1 MKASFSALLFLAV
14 GAQANTPPVKVWTY
28 DALNAAVLNG
38 DHKILVESD
47 ITFAA
52 PIEIPAGKNIRIYA
66 KGERKTLD
74 GNGETQ
80 LFRVDGTLTLQH
92 LVLAEGYATNG
103 FCSYTQNSG
112 EECGGGAVHVDVDA
126 HLIVDGCA
134 FRDSQARYGGAI
146 YTYGGAVDVSGS
158 TFTENGAYEAGG
170 AVWTYAHVALS
181 ISNCEFTGNVA
192 IKAGAVFT
200 GGDTTIADSTFS
212 GNVATASEPSDDD
225 HAGGFWGGE
234 GGAIWVNED
243 TVRVDRCAFEGNR
256 ARTEGAAIYVRNL
269 GEAVVAATTFSGN
282 LADCDGVVTTGRYS
296 CVEGLDDVHPA
307 SDRAVVD
314 CRDDCPGGSVGACA
328 ARPSATASARAAP
341 ASSRRR
347 VDGPGPRG
355 REPGPSMRT
364 RTRALEADVG
374 GRLGLVVDGVNAI
387 DWVVASP
394 LAVHDYGYTDDTK
407 VTFGVAGDADALRA
421 LLEALNAGGIPG
433 WAVDLGPLGAAP
445 VDVAA
450 SREAAETETFDRT
463 EPGDTAVASSAIV
476 VDGLDAADVDAD
488 GDVLEGLAA
497 AVALAIGAAPN
508 QVANVAAKWYPAYEG
523 TDLYTNLA
531 STVHFDVAVRAWLC
545 GNQIFNP
552 TSISLVDFHTG
563 AWPTKHWSSDSF
575 TDAAGLEA
583 ALEAAL
589 DGGGLAAAVANERA
603 LRTAVPDEAAA
614 RTAIAAQ
621 TSAGPHGRVTR
632 ATSSAVVLS
641 GVSAAAFADDG
652 DAAGAFAEALADA
665 LAVDAGAV
673 GAVEATAPGAYGSQR
688 AQVAFE
694 LDDRRDARL
703 VLDDLYRVALVDTTL
718 NDYLRESDVAA
729 LRGAAI
735 DWGETTRSL
744 ETLTFTHAK
753 DDGTPAAATHAIV
766 LDGVAPDVLA
776 ADADALRAFATSCA
790 AVLGASHLQV
800 SGVTS
805 TAYHYVAGDE
815 LWVESCPTLEALPED
830 SALCPDDLDL
840 DACDAPGRAIG
851 DLCEGDG
858 ECGTDKHLDNC
869 GNADDRNADIYR
881 VVADIYRGP
890 AHAGVVP
897 RGALV
902 AFDVALR
909 AWPARS
915 TPLRTAGATKAALWR
930 PRRALHG
937 RLPQVRARHGA
948 APAINFRRVAADG
961 EAVCC
966 AAPDDDHHGAHHDPD
981 DHESVHDAAAHH
993 GAHPAPASSKK
1004 SSSSS
1009 DSSAVVAA
1017 AVAAIG
1023 LVIVLGAFA
1032 GYRVRRRSSP
1042 RETAHAG
1049 DVELEDVEPDRA
1061 AALGTFPKE
1070 HPSRVSDSRLF
1081 PIKQAHRET
1090 KSPLY
1095 PNAEMI

>member
-1 MKASFSALLFLAV
+1 MKASFSTLLVLAV
-14 GAQANTPPVKVWTY
+14 GAQANTPPVKVSTY

-66 KGERKTLD
+66 KKNARQTLD

-103 FCSYTQNSG
+103 FCSYTENSG
-112 EECGGGAVHVDVDA
+112 EACGGGAVHVDVDA

-158 TFTENGAYEAGG
+158 TFAENGAYEAGG
-170 AVWTYAHVALS
+170 A
-181 ISNCEFTGNVA
+181 
-192 IKAGAVFT
+192 
-200 GGDTTIADSTFS
+200 
-212 GNVATASEPSDDD
+212 
-225 HAGGFWGGE
+225 
-234 GGAIWVNED
+234 
-243 TVRVDRCAFEGNR
+243 GNR

-282 LADCDGVVTTGRYS
+282 QADCDGVVTTGRYS

-328 ARPSATASARAAP
+328 PVGDGVCQSCACELETGASTALVLEDVNPGAFNANADARAAF
-341 ASSRRR
+341 
-347 VDGPGPRG
+347 
-355 REPGPSMRT
+355 
-364 RTRALEADVG
+364 EADVG

-407 VTFGVAGDADALRA
+407 VTFGVAGDADALLAA
-421 LLEALNAGGIPG
+421 LLEALNVGGIPG

-488 GDVLEGLAA
+488 GAVLEGLAA

-531 STVHFDVAVRAWLC
+531 STVHFDVAVRAWPC
-545 GNQIFNP
+545 
-552 TSISLVDFHTG
+552 

-603 LRTAVPDEAAA
+603 LRTAVLDEAAT

-673 GAVEATAPGAYGSQR
+673 SAVEATAPGAYGSQR

-753 DDGTPAAATHAIV
+753 DDGTPASATHAIV

-869 GNADDRNADIYR
+869 GNADDKNADIYR
-881 VVADIYRGP
+881 VVADVYRGP

-915 TPLRTAGATKAALWR
+915 TPLRTAGATKAALLG
-930 PRRALHG
+930 ALDG
-937 RLPQVRARHGA
+937 PFADAFRKYGA
-948 APAINFRRVAADG
+948 GTALAGAAINFVGSVAALDG
-961 EAVCC
+961 EA
-966 AAPDDDHHGAHHDPD
+966 
-981 DHESVHDAAAHH
+981 
-993 GAHPAPASSKK
+993 
-1004 SSSSS
+1004 
-1009 DSSAVVAA
+1009 
-1017 AVAAIG
+1017 
-1023 LVIVLGAFA
+1023 
-1032 GYRVRRRSSP
+1032 
-1042 RETAHAG
+1042 
-1049 DVELEDVEPDRA
+1049 
-1061 AALGTFPKE
+1061 
-1070 HPSRVSDSRLF
+1070 
-1081 PIKQAHRET
+1081 
-1090 KSPLY
+1090 
-1095 PNAEMI
+1095 

>member
-1 MKASFSALLFLAV
+1 MKASFSTLLLLAV
-14 GAQANTPPVKVWTY
+14 GAQANTGPVKVSTY

-52 PIEIPAGKNIRIYA
+52 PIEIPAGKNIRIYS
-66 KGERKTLD
+66 KGSRQTLD

-80 LFRVDGTLTLQH
+80 LFRVDGTLTLQN

-103 FCSYTQNSG
+103 FCSYTENSG
-112 EECGGGAVHVDVDA
+112 EACGGGAVHVDVDA

-158 TFTENGAYEAGG
+158 TFAENGAYEAGG

-282 LADCDGVVTTGRYS
+282 QADCDGVVTTGRYS

-328 ARPSATASARAAP
+328 PVGDGVCQSCACELETGASTALVLEDVNPGAFNSNADARAAFK
-341 ASSRRR
+341 
-347 VDGPGPRG
+347 
-355 REPGPSMRT
+355 
-364 RTRALEADVG
+364 ADVG

-394 LAVHDYGYTDDTK
+394 LAVHDYGYTDDAK
-407 VTFGVAGDADALRA
+407 VTFGVAGDADALLAA
-421 LLEALNAGGIPG
+421 LLEALNVGGIPG

-523 TDLYTNLA
+523 NALYTNLA
-531 STVHFDVAVRAWLC
+531 STVHFDVAVR
-545 GNQIFNP
+545 
-552 TSISLVDFHTG
+552 

-603 LRTAVPDEAAA
+603 LRTAVLDEAAT

-641 GVSAAAFADDG
+641 GVSAAAFADG

-665 LAVDAGAV
+665 LAVDASAV

-694 LDDRRDARL
+694 LDDLRDARL

-753 DDGTPAAATHAIV
+753 DDGTPASATHAIV

-915 TPLRTAGATKAALWR
+915 TPLRTAGATKAALLG
-930 PRRALHG
+930 ALDG
-937 RLPQVRARHGA
+937 PFTDAFRKYGA
-948 APAINFRRVAADG
+948 GTALAGAAINFVGSVAALDG

-966 AAPDDDHHGAHHDPD
+966 AAPEDDHHDSGAHHDPD

-1032 GYRVRRRSSP
+1032 GYRIRRRSSP
-1042 RETAHAG
+1042 PETAHAG

-1070 HPSRVSDSRLF
+1070 HPSRFSDSRLF
-1081 PIKQAHRET
+1081 PIKQGHRET

-1095 PNAEMI
+1095 PNADMI

>member
-200 GGDTTIADSTFS
+200 GGDATIADSTFS

-243 TVRVDRCAFEGNR
+243 TAGVG
-256 ARTEGAAIYVRNL
+256 GAA
-269 GEAVVAATTFSGN
+269 
-282 LADCDGVVTTGRYS
+282 
-296 CVEGLDDVHPA
+296 
-307 SDRAVVD
+307 
-314 CRDDCPGGSVGACA
+314 AC
-328 ARPSATASARAAP
+328 
-341 ASSRRR
+341 
-347 VDGPGPRG
+347 
-355 REPGPSMRT
+355 
-364 RTRALEADVG
+364 
-374 GRLGLVVDGVNAI
+374 VVDGDNAI

-394 LAVHDYGYTDDTK
+394 LAVHDYGYTDDAK
-407 VTFGVAGDADALRA
+407 VTFGVAGDADALPRRFWA
-421 LLEALNAGGIPG
+421 LSVGASR
-433 WAVDLGPLGAAP
+433 LGRGPQPLGAAP

-476 VDGLDAADVDAD
+476 
-488 GDVLEGLAA
+488 
-497 AVALAIGAAPN
+497 
-508 QVANVAAKWYPAYEG
+508 ANVAAKWYPAYEG

-531 STVHFDVAVRAWLC
+531 STVHFDVAVRRGVWKSNL
-545 GNQIFNP
+545 QPDFNRRGHR
-552 TSISLVDFHTG
+552 LGD
-563 AWPTKHWSSDSF
+563 
-575 TDAAGLEA
+575 DA
-583 ALEAAL
+583 
-589 DGGGLAAAVANERA
+589 V
-603 LRTAVPDEAAA
+603 
-614 RTAIAAQ
+614 
-621 TSAGPHGRVTR
+621 
-632 ATSSAVVLS
+632 
-641 GVSAAAFADDG
+641 
-652 DAAGAFAEALADA
+652 
-665 LAVDAGAV
+665 
-673 GAVEATAPGAYGSQR
+673 
-688 AQVAFE
+688 
-694 LDDRRDARL
+694 
-703 VLDDLYRVALVDTTL
+703 
-718 NDYLRESDVAA
+718 
-729 LRGAAI
+729 
-735 DWGETTRSL
+735 L

-776 ADADALRAFATSCA
+776 ADAAALRAFATSCA

-830 SALCPDDLDL
+830 SALCPDDL
-840 DACDAPGRAIG
+840 GRRAARRAAIG

-869 GNADDRNADIYR
+869 GNADDKNADIYR
-881 VVADIYRGP
+881 VVADIYRGRRAASCPRRSSPRRRAARVARAVDAP
-890 AHAGVVP
+890 AHGRRDQGRAP
-897 RGALV
+897 R
-902 AFDVALR
+902 
-909 AWPARS
+909 RS
-915 TPLRTAGATKAALWR
+915 TGPSRTPSASTALARRRRRRDQPSAPSPL
-930 PRRALHG
+930 
-937 RLPQVRARHGA
+937 
-948 APAINFRRVAADG
+948 DG

-1049 DVELEDVEPDRA
+1049 DVELGRRARPA

-1070 HPSRVSDSRLF
+1070 HPERPDSRLF

-1090 KSPLY
+1090 KSPLPERGDDLSAFQVVPRGAY
-1095 PNAEMI
+1095 IPCCF

>member
-1 MKASFSALLFLAV
+1 MRVRIADRLKHLLEVRPMASFSALLLLAV
-14 GAQANTPPVKVWTY
+14 GAQANTAPVKVSTY

-38 DHKILVESD
+38 DHKILVQSD

-66 KGERKTLD
+66 KGTRQHTLD

-80 LFRVDGTLTLQH
+80 LFRVDGTLTLEN

-146 YTYGGAVDVSGS
+146 YTYGGAVDVSDS

-181 ISNCEFTGNVA
+181 ISNCEFTGNAA

-269 GEAVVAATTFSGN
+269 GEAVVAATTFAGN
-282 LADCDGVVTTGRYS
+282 QADCDGVVTTGRYS

-328 ARPSATASARAAP
+328 PVGDGVCQSCACELETGASTALVLEDVNPGAFNSNADARAAFK
-341 ASSRRR
+341 
-347 VDGPGPRG
+347 
-355 REPGPSMRT
+355 
-364 RTRALEADVG
+364 ADVG
-374 GRLGLVVDGVNAI
+374 GRLGLVVDGDNAI

-407 VTFGVAGDADALRA
+407 VTFGVAGDADALLAA
-421 LLEALNAGGIPG
+421 LLEALNVGGIPG

-488 GDVLEGLAA
+488 GAVLEGLAA

-523 TDLYTNLA
+523 NALYTNLA
-531 STVHFDVAVRAWLC
+531 STVHFDVAVR
-545 GNQIFNP
+545 
-552 TSISLVDFHTG
+552 

-603 LRTAVPDEAAA
+603 LRTAVLDEAAT

-665 LAVDAGAV
+665 LAVDASAV

-694 LDDRRDARL
+694 LDDLRDARL

-744 ETLTFTHAK
+744 QTLTFTHAK
-753 DDGTPAAATHAIV
+753 DDGTPASVTHAIV
-766 LDGVAPDVLA
+766 VDGVAPDVLA
-776 ADADALRAFATSCA
+776 ADADALQAFATSCA

-815 LWVESCPTLEALPED
+815 LWTESCPTLEALPED

-869 GNADDRNADIYR
+869 GNADDKNADIYR
-881 VVADIYRGP
+881 VVADVYRGP

-915 TPLRTAGATKAALWR
+915 TPLRTAGATKAALLG
-930 PRRALHG
+930 ALDG
-937 RLPQVRARHGA
+937 PFADAFRKYGA
-948 APAINFRRVAADG
+948 GTALAGAAINFVGSQAALDG

-966 AAPDDDHHGAHHDPD
+966 AAPDDDHHDSGAHHDPD
-981 DHESVHDAAAHH
+981 DHGSGAHH

-1032 GYRVRRRSSP
+1032 GYRIRRRSSP
-1042 RETAHAG
+1042 PETAHAG

-1070 HPSRVSDSRLF
+1070 HPSRFSDSRLF
-1081 PIKQAHRET
+1081 PIKQGHRET

-1095 PNAEMI
+1095 PNADMI

>member
-1 MKASFSALLFLAV
+1 MKASFSTLLVLAV
-14 GAQANTPPVKVWTY
+14 GAQANTPPVKVSTY

-66 KGERKTLD
+66 KKNARQTLD

-126 HLIVDGCA
+126 HLI
-134 FRDSQARYGGAI
+134 
-146 YTYGGAVDVSGS
+146 
-158 TFTENGAYEAGG
+158 NGAYEAGG

-200 GGDTTIADSTFS
+200 GGDTTIADSTFP

-282 LADCDGVVTTGRYS
+282 QADCDGVVTTGRYS

-314 CRDDCPGGSVGACA
+314 CRDDCPGGSFGACA
-328 ARPSATASARAAP
+328 PVGDGVCQSCACELETGASTALVLEDVNPGAFNANADARAAF
-341 ASSRRR
+341 
-347 VDGPGPRG
+347 
-355 REPGPSMRT
+355 
-364 RTRALEADVG
+364 EADVG
-374 GRLGLVVDGVNAI
+374 GRLGLVVDGDNAI

-394 LAVHDYGYTDDTK
+394 LAVHDYGYTDDAK
-407 VTFGVAGDADALRA
+407 VTFGVAGDADALLAA
-421 LLEALNAGGIPG
+421 LLEALNVGGIPG

-488 GDVLEGLAA
+488 GAVLEGLAA

-531 STVHFDVAVRAWLC
+531 STVHFDVAVRAWPC

-603 LRTAVPDEAAA
+603 LRTAVLDEAAT

-652 DAAGAFAEALADA
+652 DAAGAFAGAARP
-665 LAVDAGAV
+665 VDAGAV
-673 GAVEATAPGAYGSQR
+673 SAVEATAPGAYGSQR

-718 NDYLRESDVAA
+718 DDYLRESDVAA

-869 GNADDRNADIYR
+869 GNADDKNADIYR
-881 VVADIYRGP
+881 VVADVYRGP

-915 TPLRTAGATKAALWR
+915 TPLRTAGATKAALLGALDGPFTDAFR
-930 PRRALHG
+930 KYGAGTALAGAAINRRLRRAL
-937 RLPQVRARHGA
+937 
-948 APAINFRRVAADG
+948 DG

-981 DHESVHDAAAHH
+981 DHES
-993 GAHPAPASSKK
+993 
-1004 SSSSS
+1004 
-1009 DSSAVVAA
+1009 
-1017 AVAAIG
+1017 
-1023 LVIVLGAFA
+1023 
-1032 GYRVRRRSSP
+1032 
-1042 RETAHAG
+1042 TAHAG

>member
-1 MKASFSALLFLAV
+1 MKASFSTLLVLAV
-14 GAQANTPPVKVWTY
+14 GAQANTPPVKVSTY

-38 DHKILVESD
+38 DHKIL
-47 ITFAA
+47 
-52 PIEIPAGKNIRIYA
+52 
-66 KGERKTLD
+66 TLD

-103 FCSYTQNSG
+103 FCSYTENSG
-112 EECGGGAVHVDVDA
+112 EACGGGAVHVDVDA

-158 TFTENGAYEAGG
+158 TFAENGAYEAGG

-192 IKAGAVFT
+192 IKAGA
-200 GGDTTIADSTFS
+200 
-212 GNVATASEPSDDD
+212 PSDDD

-282 LADCDGVVTTGRYS
+282 QADCDGVVTTGRYS

-328 ARPSATASARAAP
+328 PVGDGVCQSCACELETGASTALVLEDVNPGAFNANADARAAF
-341 ASSRRR
+341 
-347 VDGPGPRG
+347 
-355 REPGPSMRT
+355 
-364 RTRALEADVG
+364 EADVG

-387 DWVVASP
+387 DWV
-394 LAVHDYGYTDDTK
+394 
-407 VTFGVAGDADALRA
+407 TFGVAGDADALLAA
-421 LLEALNAGGIPG
+421 LLEALNVGGIPG

-488 GDVLEGLAA
+488 GAVLEGLAA

-531 STVHFDVAVRAWLC
+531 STVHFDVAVRAWPC

-603 LRTAVPDEAAA
+603 LRTAVLDEAAT

-652 DAAGAFAEALADA
+652 DAAGAFAEALAEA
-665 LAVDAGAV
+665 LA
-673 GAVEATAPGAYGSQR
+673 
-688 AQVAFE
+688 VAFE

-729 LRGAAI
+729 LRRGAAI

-753 DDGTPAAATHAIV
+753 DDGTPASATHAIV

-815 LWVESCPTLEALPED
+815 LW
-830 SALCPDDLDL
+830 
-840 DACDAPGRAIG
+840 
-851 DLCEGDG
+851 GDG

-869 GNADDRNADIYR
+869 GNADDKNADIYR
-881 VVADIYRGP
+881 VVADVYRGP

-897 RGALV
+897 RGAFV

-915 TPLRTAGATKAALWR
+915 TPLRTAGATKAALLG
-930 PRRALHG
+930 ALDG
-937 RLPQVRARHGA
+937 PFADAFRKYGA
-948 APAINFRRVAADG
+948 GTALAGAAINFVGSVAALDG